1 MKEYT
6 KTELEAIGLNDVQ
19 INAIL
24 SQQQTTK
31 EAMKVINELEGS
43 EAEGSKI
50 INYTEAKHHVEET
63 YSESDITSISD
74 IKRYTA
80 GTIVRLPDF
89 ADGAPFIAKVKRP
102 SLMSLI
108 KTGQIP
114 NSLLS
119 QATKLFQQG
128 AQSLGKDNTIA
139 DMFGII
145 EKVCE
150 AALVTPSYKEIKD
163 EDLELTDEQMMAIF
177 SYTQQGVAALE
188 KFR

>member
-6 KTELEAIGLNDVQ
+6 KEELEALGLASGQ
-19 INAIL
+19 IDSIL
-24 SQQQTTK
+24 SQQNTAREAMEVIGRLESK
-31 EAMKVINELEGS
+31 EAETE
-43 EAEGSKI
+43 ERKI
-50 INYTEAKHHVEET
+50 VEYKRPVEET
-63 YSESDITSISD
+63 YSESDITTISD
-74 IKRYTA
+74 IRRYTS
-80 GTIVRLPDF
+80 GSVVRLPDF
-89 ADGAPFIAKVKRP
+89 ADGAPFIAKLKRP
-102 SLMSLI
+102 SLMTLI

-139 DMFGII
+139 DMYGII

-150 AALVTPSYKEIKD
+150 AALVAPSYREIKN

-177 SYTQQGVAALE
+177 SYTQQGVSALE
-188 KFR
+188 RFR